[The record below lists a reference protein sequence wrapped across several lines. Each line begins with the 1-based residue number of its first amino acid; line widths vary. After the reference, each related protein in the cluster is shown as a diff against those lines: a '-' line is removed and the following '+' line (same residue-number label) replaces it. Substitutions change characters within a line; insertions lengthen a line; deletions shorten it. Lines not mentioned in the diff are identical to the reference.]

1 MRIILIILLGVCLFA
16 YFSIRKA
23 TLNPGTEERECQDKE
38 KYKELLKKEK
48 LEEVFATLD
57 IAQGDINNIKILEET
72 YDLTTIE
79 AQNLWER
86 IKKIKIRD
94 EFSDIKKIVDYS
106 QGDIANIK
114 IIKDYY
120 KIDLKTAKELWDSI
134 RNQKER

>member
-1 MRIILIILLGVCLFA
+1 MKIILIILLGVCLFA

-23 TLNPGTEERECQDKE
+23 TLNPGTEARECQDKE

-106 QGDIANIK
+106 QGDNIK

-134 RNQKER
+134 RDQKER

>member
-1 MRIILIILLGVCLFA
+1 MKIILIILLGVCLFA

-38 KYKELLKKEK
+38 KYKEL
-48 LEEVFATLD
+48 LD

>member
-1 MRIILIILLGVCLFA
+1 MKLDFIVKNPDKYLGHIEGVG
-16 YFSIRKA
+16 
-23 TLNPGTEERECQDKE
+23 NN
-38 KYKELLKKEK
+38 KEK

>member
-1 MRIILIILLGVCLFA
+1 MKIILIILLGVCLFA

-57 IAQGDINNIKILEET
+57 IAQGDINNIKI
-72 YDLTTIE
+72 
-79 AQNLWER
+79 
-86 IKKIKIRD
+86 
-94 EFSDIKKIVDYS
+94 
-106 QGDIANIK
+106 
-114 IIKDYY
+114 IKDYY

-134 RNQKER
+134 RDQKER

>member
-1 MRIILIILLGVCLFA
+1 MKIILIILLGVCLFA

-114 IIKDYY
+114 IPARHGQDG
-120 KIDLKTAKELWDSI
+120 LKES
-134 RNQKER
+134 